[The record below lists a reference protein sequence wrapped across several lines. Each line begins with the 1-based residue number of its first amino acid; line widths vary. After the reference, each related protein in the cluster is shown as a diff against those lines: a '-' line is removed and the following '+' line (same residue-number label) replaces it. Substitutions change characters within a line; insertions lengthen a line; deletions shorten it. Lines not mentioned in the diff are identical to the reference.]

1 MVRGLGARDHTLL
14 PTVQSSGQPVNAREA
29 WSFCPSSG
37 KVFHGLRVA
46 AQSGCPE
53 RGRTS
58 AHDGASAGRQR
69 SPVGGKI
76 VLTATQSVATPKR
89 DEVFRE
95 FVDFGALNYCQ
106 EKMWVKTVFYFFVF
120 NVLF

>member
-14 PTVQSSGQPVNAREA
+14 PTVRSSGQPVNAGEA

-37 KVFHGLRVA
+37 KVFHGLGVA
-46 AQSGCPE
+46 AQSGRPE

-58 AHDGASAGRQR
+58 AHDGAPAGQRR

-76 VLTATQSVATPKR
+76 VLTATQSGATPKGA
-89 DEVFRE
+89 EVFRE
-95 FVDFGALNYCQ
+95 SADCVALSNCQ
-106 EKMWVKTVFYFFVF
+106 GKTWGKIVFYFFVF
-120 NVLF
+120 SVLF